1 MDLRVVLS
9 KIVTLIYRSRL
20 IDNLDNDDLVRT
32 ILNTIRSDAPEVML
46 GGSVLKKLKELCI
59 ELLDEKELIAKEVL
73 LPRVHLIL
81 DTDQKLYNVIKES
94 IDPEYEDTTNKRVCT
109 SLIKTLNTYYR
120 EHLATEMLNKAAY
133 DLKFNRGKIAN
144 FTDYLKGIYEQ
155 IEPLTTHSNI
165 AKDPAILNEIS
176 FQSSE
181 DMERT
186 FEEMRVSNSDTGIYK
201 FGWQDFNIMTQGGIR
216 RGENMT
222 IGALQHKYK
231 SGFLRSLFTQIACHN
246 TPIVYEGEEGKKPL
260 LLYISFEDP
269 THTNVQFIYQYLK
282 MNEGIKITKRE
293 LQEIPIKEA
302 AAYVTE
308 YMTRTGFH
316 IDMLRVD
323 PTRWDYRAVM
333 NKVIEYEAKGYVIH
347 GLLLDYITMQFGAK
361 PLFEKVSVKFGD
373 GNRYGLIG
381 ANGCGK
387 STFMK
392 ILGGDLE
399 PTQGTVSIE
408 NGLRLGKLRQ
418 DQFAYEEQRV
428 IDVVLQG
435 HVEMWAAMSERDA
448 IYANLEATEDDYM
461 RAAELEGKFAEYDG
475 YTAEAR
481 AGELLMGVG
490 IPVEQH
496 FGPMS
501 EVAPGWKLR
510 VLLAQ
515 ALFSNPDILLLDEP
529 TNNLDINTIRWLE
542 NTLNQRN
549 STMIIISHDRHF
561 LNSVCTHMADV
572 DYGEIRIYPGN

>member
-20 IDNLDNDDLVRT
+20 IDNLENDDLIRT

-46 GGSVLKKLKELCI
+46 GGSVLKKLKELCV
-59 ELLDEKELIAKEVL
+59 ELLEEKELIAKEVL

-165 AKDPAILNEIS
+165 SKDPAILNEIS

-347 GLLLDYITMQFGAK
+347 GLLLDYITMLPTTGCQVGAIGQDRK
-361 PLFEKVSVKFGD
+361 ELLRRIKNFCLSRKAFFITPLQLSAEAKQKLRNGTPHHQLVQEIAELGFYD
-373 GNRYGLIG
+373 GI
-381 ANGCGK
+381 K
-387 STFMK
+387 S
-392 ILGGDLE
+392 IDQEIDLE
-399 PTQGTVSIE
+399 IFIHMYTVKGKKFLTVQRGKHR
-408 NGLRLGKLRQ
+408 GL
-418 DQFAYEEQRV
+418 
-428 IDVVLQG
+428 
-435 HVEMWAAMSERDA
+435 
-448 IYANLEATEDDYM
+448 
-461 RAAELEGKFAEYDG
+461 
-475 YTAEAR
+475 
-481 AGELLMGVG
+481 
-490 IPVEQH
+490 
-496 FGPMS
+496 
-501 EVAPGWKLR
+501 
-510 VLLAQ
+510 
-515 ALFSNPDILLLDEP
+515 PDIPSEQKYFILPFQELTTPIVEDLNRDKISMRSMPRHIGGGES
-529 TNNLDINTIRWLE
+529 NDMIN
-542 NTLNQRN
+542 
-549 STMIIISHDRHF
+549 
-561 LNSVCTHMADV
+561 
-572 DYGEIRIYPGN
+572 EIFG